1 MVDLPAFFGFLR
13 YKGHRPVITLLERH
27 IFDGVKGLEAR
38 GKWVMILAR
47 ENTAEKQ
54 TVMIDGACFQMFRG
68 IWYNVLISYDAEC
81 S

>member
-1 MVDLPAFFGFLR
+1 
-13 YKGHRPVITLLERH
+13 
-27 IFDGVKGLEAR
+27 
-38 GKWVMILAR
+38 MILAR